1 MPRDLENCEPLE
13 RAGGKIIQVRRKM
26 GRARDLYIVHG
37 ISGHSRKKS
46 NKRQRVPTNTRPG
59 RVRRARGVI
68 KDMSKFS
75 IARTVTAER
84 GNVPP

>member
-37 ISGHSRKKS
+37 ISEYSRKKGKTS
-46 NKRQRVPTNTRPG
+46 RGPYKYKTRG
-59 RVRRARGVI
+59 RTAGPDVV
-68 KDMSKFS
+68 KDTSKCS
-75 IARTVTAER
+75 IAQIVAAGR
-84 GNVPP
+84 GTMP